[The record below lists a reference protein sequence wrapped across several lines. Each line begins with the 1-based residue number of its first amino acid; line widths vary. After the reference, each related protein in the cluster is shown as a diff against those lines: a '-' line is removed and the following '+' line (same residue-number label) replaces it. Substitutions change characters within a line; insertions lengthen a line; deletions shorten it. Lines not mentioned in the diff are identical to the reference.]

1 MDIVDQQIIQLLQF
15 NGKATIN
22 EIANKLNLTTSPVF
36 ERINEYNN
44 RYQIISLRSSER
56 RI

>member
-44 RYQIISLRSSER
+44 RYQIISLRSSE
-56 RI
+56 